1 MFKLLLW
8 SWPVLNKEY
17 KMYCAELNCFSWG
30 YKNESC
36 MRWLTEAFHFSV
48 AVNFTW
54 KEPPPTQIVQALP
67 DPVKHFSSRQ
77 LLEGTNNATLSWHFG
92 LTELTFKSLLIFFG
106 LNYVARV
113 SSELTGTPPSYAN
126 RFGLDWIP
134 NQNLVTLFI
143 FNVTTEDNGT
153 FSCQVT
159 ADSLDRFGVFRFTS
173 NVRVDVVGKLFVKFR
188 NMHFYHQYRKYLI
201 KIS

>member
-1 MFKLLLW
+1 
-8 SWPVLNKEY
+8 
-17 KMYCAELNCFSWG
+17 
-30 YKNESC
+30 
-36 MRWLTEAFHFSV
+36 MRWLTRAFDFSV
-48 AVNFTW
+48 GANFTW
-54 KEPPPTQIVQALP
+54 KQPAPNQIVQALP
-67 DPVKHFSSRQ
+67 DPVKHFSSRR
-77 LLEGTNNATLSWHFG
+77 LFEGAINATLSWHFG
-92 LTELTFKSLLIFFG
+92 LTELTFESLLIFFG
-106 LNYVARV
+106 LNSVALV

-126 RFGLDWIP
+126 RFGFDWIP

-153 FSCQVT
+153 FSCRVT
-159 ADSLDRFGVFRFTS
+159 ADSLDGFAVFHFTS